1 MYPARWLFN
10 SSSSFAFFSLAF
22 FDLVLKAPFLFFNVT
37 VWFSPLIHS
46 PVILQ
51 QAVILC
57 YWVEWLLSRILCA
70 LVRQSATTIVR
81 WHMQLDGFTCRRVQP
96 PLLWLCIK
104 RMY

>member
-81 WHMQLDGFTCRRVQP
+81 WHMQLDGFTCSTLALHKAYV
-96 PLLWLCIK
+96 LA
-104 RMY
+104 